1 MVLYLETAPKALRS
15 ASVAP
20 TLGGSVAGACP
31 QNGFLRVDAHTQ
43 AGFPAIGDATATG
56 PRSWSQLMT

>member
-20 TLGGSVAGACP
+20 TLGGPVAGVCP
-31 QNGFLRVDAHTQ
+31 QNGFPRVDAHT
-43 AGFPAIGDATATG
+43 PARFWVIGDATATG
-56 PRSWSQLMT
+56 PRSWSPLMT